1 MHLHILPSHTLISVI
16 KNPLQRHRLR
26 LVRDYNFEFRVICQW
41 NKFSSPRLA
50 LIPLWKLPQT
60 FLWGSSPSNLY
71 GQCSSCGSS
80 GQQKQSV
87 DIERQTPLK
96 YRQEN
101 ATTGVTLTPR
111 GNVFILV
118 EIWLLLQLPS
128 FSHEIR
134 GSQKLH
140 LWGAYQHISQVTKP
154 EALCC

>member
-60 FLWGSSPSNLY
+60 FLWASSPSNLY

-128 FSHEIR
+128 FSHETR